1 MTDWL
6 PGLVADW
13 GVAVIALTT
22 FLSCLALPVPASM
35 VMLTGGAF
43 TATGDL
49 SLWAVAGGA
58 LAGAVL
64 GDQAG
69 YSLGWRGGAALAPR
83 IAAKPR
89 RAAALARAR
98 GLVEERGGAGVFLSR
113 WLVSPLGPWVNLV
126 AGAAEMNRAR
136 FTLWAVAGECVW
148 VALYVG
154 LGRAFAEYID
164 AVAEIA
170 ADVSGILAGTVV
182 AFGLVLWLRAALR
195 RERRRRRK

>member
-6 PGLVADW
+6 PELVADW

-22 FLSCLALPVPASM
+22 FLSCLALPVPASL

-49 SLWAVAGGA
+49 ALWTVAAGA

-69 YSLGWRGGAALAPR
+69 YSLGWRAGTALAPR

-89 RAAALARAR
+89 RATALARAR
-98 GLVEERGGAGVFLSR
+98 GIIEERGGAGVFFSR
-113 WLVSPLGPWVNLV
+113 WLVSPLGPWVNLA
-126 AGAAEMNRAR
+126 AGAAEMHRGR
-136 FTLWAVAGECVW
+136 FTLWAVAGEIIW

-154 LGRAFAEYID
+154 LGRAFAEYLD

-170 ADVSGILAGTVV
+170 ADVSGIIAGAVV
-182 AFGLVLWLRAALR
+182 AIGLGLWLRAALR
-195 RERRRRRK
+195 REQRRRK

>member
-6 PGLVADW
+6 PALVADW
-13 GVAVIALTT
+13 GVAVIAITT
-22 FLSCLALPVPASM
+22 FLSCLALPVPASL

-49 SLWAVAGGA
+49 ALWTVAAGA

-69 YSLGWRGGAALAPR
+69 YSLGWRAGAALAPR
-83 IAAKPR
+83 ITAKPR

-98 GLVEERGGAGVFLSR
+98 GLIEERGGAGVFFSR
-113 WLVSPLGPWVNLV
+113 WLVSPLGPWVNLA
-126 AGAAEMNRAR
+126 AGAAEMHRGR
-136 FTLWAVAGECVW
+136 FTLSAVAGEIIW

-154 LGRAFAEYID
+154 LGRAFTEYLD

-170 ADVSGILAGTVV
+170 ADVSGIIAGGVV
-182 AFGLVLWLRAALR
+182 ALGLGLWLRAALR
-195 RERRRRRK
+195 REQRRRK

>member
-6 PGLVADW
+6 PALVADW
-13 GVAVIALTT
+13 GWAVIAITT
-22 FLSCLALPVPASM
+22 FLSCLALPVPASL

-49 SLWAVAGGA
+49 ALWTVAAGA

-69 YSLGWRGGAALAPR
+69 YSLGWRAGAALAPR
-83 IAAKPR
+83 ITAKPR

-98 GLVEERGGAGVFLSR
+98 GLIEERGGVGVFFSR
-113 WLVSPLGPWVNLV
+113 WLVSPLGPWVNLA
-126 AGAAEMNRAR
+126 AGAAEMHRGR
-136 FTLWAVAGECVW
+136 FTLSAVAGEIIW

-154 LGRAFAEYID
+154 LGRAFAEYLD

-170 ADVSGILAGTVV
+170 ADVSGIIAGGVV
-182 AFGLVLWLRAALR
+182 ALGLGLWLRAALR
-195 RERRRRRK
+195 REQRRRK